1 MNLFRRIFFAA
12 VLAGLAAGL
21 AMSAVQQWK
30 VAPLILA
37 AEVYEGE
44 EAPAAHD
51 HGDVAAAPAAEAAA
65 PAAAQEHEHDADAWA
80 PQDGA
85 ERIFYTV
92 LADLL
97 AAIGFALVLAAIS
110 VLVGLPITAANGVIW
125 GLGGFIVFQLAP
137 AFGLPPE
144 LPGMPAADLGARQI
158 WWWGTVI
165 ATSAGLLGIAKFRN
179 WQAIAIGAV
188 LILLPHVIGAPAQP
202 EEASAVPAHLATSF
216 AASAL
221 SAGAVFWLIVGPLLG
236 YLNTRLAKAEATQT
250 RMVHA

>member
-51 HGDVAAAPAAEAAA
+51 HGDAAAAPAAEAAA
-65 PAAAQEHEHDADAWA
+65 PAAVHEHEHDEDAWA

-236 YLNTRLAKAEATQT
+236 YLNTRFAKAEATQT

>member
-21 AMSAVQQWK
+21 AMSAVQQWR
-30 VAPLILA
+30 VAPLILE
-37 AEVYEGE
+37 AETYEGQ
-44 EAPAAHD
+44 EAPAVHD
-51 HGDVAAAPAAEAAA
+51 HADATAAT
-65 PAAAQEHEHDADAWA
+65 PAAAHEHEHDEDAWA

-85 ERIFYTV
+85 ERILYTV
-92 LADLL
+92 LADVL
-97 AAIGFALVLAAIS
+97 AAIGFALVLAAVS
-110 VLVGLPITAANGVIW
+110 VLVGLPVTAANGIVW

-144 LPGMPAADLGARQI
+144 LPGMPAADLGARQL

-165 ATSAGLLGIAKFRN
+165 ATGAGLLGIAKFRN
-179 WQAIAIGAV
+179 WQAIAVGAV
-188 LILLPHVIGAPAQP
+188 LILLPHLIGAPQP
-202 EEASAVPAHLATSF
+202 PHEPSAVPAHLATAF

-221 SAGAVFWLIVGPLLG
+221 SAGAVFWFIVGPLLG
-236 YLNTRLAKAEATQT
+236 YLNTRFAKAEASQT

>member
-21 AMSAVQQWK
+21 AMSAVQQWR
-30 VAPLILA
+30 VAPLILE
-37 AEVYEGE
+37 AETYEGQ
-44 EAPAAHD
+44 EAPAVHD
-51 HGDVAAAPAAEAAA
+51 HADATAAT
-65 PAAAQEHEHDADAWA
+65 PAAAHEHEHDEGAWA

-92 LADLL
+92 LADVL
-97 AAIGFALVLAAIS
+97 AAIGFALVLAAVS
-110 VLVGLPITAANGVIW
+110 VLVGLPVTAANGIVW

-144 LPGMPAADLGARQI
+144 LPGMPAADLGARQL

-165 ATSAGLLGIAKFRN
+165 ATGAALLGIAKFRN
-179 WQAIAIGAV
+179 WQAIAAGAV
-188 LILLPHVIGAPAQP
+188 LILLPHLIGAPQP
-202 EEASAVPAHLATSF
+202 PHEPSAVPAHLATAF

-221 SAGAVFWLIVGPLLG
+221 SAGAVFWFIVGPLLG
-236 YLNTRLAKAEATQT
+236 YLNTRFAKAEASQT

>member
-51 HGDVAAAPAAEAAA
+51 HGDAAAAPAAEAAA
-65 PAAAQEHEHDADAWA
+65 PAAHAHEHEEDAWA

-202 EEASAVPAHLATSF
+202 EEASAVPAHLATAF

-236 YLNTRLAKAEATQT
+236 YLNTRFAKAEATQT